1 MKLDRTIKPF
11 PKDEINF
18 SLPAVENLKTNQGLQ
33 IFMAHKANLPLIQ
46 FNLVLNAGSRLDPDD
61 KKGLSNLVA
70 ITIDEGAGD
79 YNSLELSDQFEI
91 LGTSFNVS
99 ADEDL
104 ITFSIKT
111 LKEDFSRSFDLLK
124 TIINS
129 PHFDVKDFEREK
141 RKVLV
146 RLLQI
151 KDDPEE
157 IADTLF
163 EKLIFGGSNQYAYPT
178 IGDDKSLSNI
188 DISSV
193 KDFYKEY
200 FFPKNSALFV
210 AGDFDREEI
219 IQCSNSLFENQNDK
233 QTIDLDIDS
242 TEKKETKIYLFHK
255 PDAAQSEIRIG
266 HISDKRDEANY
277 YTKLL
282 MNNILGGQF
291 SSRINLNLRE
301 KKGYTYGAFSRFNY
315 YKDAG
320 YFYVST
326 SVGTENTV
334 NAVKEILSELKEIQ
348 NGAKEEELVFSKSS
362 IVRRFP
368 SNFETN
374 KQITSNLI
382 SKYLFSL
389 PDNYFNNY
397 IDKIEST
404 KLEDVNIA
412 AKENISVNN
421 LVILIVGDKNKIA
434 NELIQLQLGNIFEVN
449 EFGDIIEE

>member
-1 MKLDRTIKPF
+1 MSLDRTVKPF

-18 SLPAVENLKTNQGLQ
+18 SLPAVESLKSNDGLQ
-33 IFMAHKANLPLIQ
+33 IFMAHKDNLPLIQ
-46 FNLVLNAGSRLDPDD
+46 FNLVVNAGSKLDPEG

-70 ITIDEGAGD
+70 MTIDEGAGN
-79 YNSLELSDQFEI
+79 YNSLQLSDQFEI

-99 ADEDL
+99 ADDDL

-111 LKEDFSRSFDLLK
+111 LKENFKRSFDLLK
-124 TIINS
+124 SIINS

-157 IADTLF
+157 IADILY
-163 EKLIFGGSNQYAYPT
+163 EKLIFGGSNPYAYST
-178 IGDDKSLSNI
+178 LGNDKNLNNI
-188 DISSV
+188 EVSSV
-193 KDFYKEY
+193 NTFYKEN
-200 FFPKNSALFV
+200 FFPRNSALFI
-210 AGDFDREEI
+210 AGDFNREEI
-219 IQCSNSLFENQNDK
+219 IQHANSLFENQNDK
-233 QTIDLDIDS
+233 KTDNFAIDS
-242 TEKKETKIYLFHK
+242 TEQKETRIYLFHK

-266 HISDKRDEANY
+266 HISDKRNENDY
-277 YTKLL
+277 YSKLL

-334 NAVKEILSELKEIQ
+334 NAVKEILFELKEIQ
-348 NGAKEEELVFSKSS
+348 NGAKKEELAFSKSS

-382 SKYLFSL
+382 SKYVFSL
-389 PDNYFNNY
+389 PDDYFNNY
-397 IDKIEST
+397 IDKIENVN
-404 KLEDVNIA
+404 LGDINIA
-412 AKENISVNN
+412 AKENISVDN

-434 NELIQLQLGNIFEVN
+434 NELSQLQLGNICEVN
-449 EFGDIIEE
+449 EFGEII